1 MSSRPNDRRAETD
14 GAFSPSEV
22 DGVLLCAGVGQRL
35 RPLTDTLPKAL
46 VPVAGRP
53 LLEHHL
59 EAWRSAGIRRVILVV
74 GYRAEQVRQYVRE
87 RGGFGLEVEYATQ
100 TDLRGTGLALLA
112 AENSLRASSVLVGYC
127 DVFFGRSP
135 SVWTRLLTSPRAK
148 IVGASVPD
156 ASRYGRLITD
166 GEPPGARLVAIHE
179 KDGIPSAGLVNAG
192 AYLLPR
198 RVVDLLQSVPPSP
211 RGEIE
216 LTDAVTA
223 YVAEGGTVEVVPVTE
238 WVDVGTPSHLAL
250 ADRMARSL
258 DPAAPSSGPLPR
270 TTVVREPPT
279 RP

>member
-1 MSSRPNDRRAETD
+1 MSSRLDDPRDETER
-14 GAFSPSEV
+14 AFSPSEV
-22 DGVLLCAGVGQRL
+22 DGVLLCAGLGQRL
-35 RPLTDTLPKAL
+35 RPLTDPLPKAL
-46 VPVAGRP
+46 LPVADRP

-59 EAWRSAGIRRVILVV
+59 EAWRSAGVRRVILVV

-87 RGGFGLEVEYATQ
+87 RGDFGLEVEYAAQ
-100 TDLRGTGLALLA
+100 TELRGTGHALLA
-112 AENSLRASSVLVGYC
+112 GEGRVRSAFVLVGYS
-127 DVFFGRSP
+127 DVFFGRNP
-135 SVWTRLLTSPRAK
+135 SVWTRLLASPRAK

-166 GEPPGARLVAIHE
+166 GKPPAVHLLAIQE

-198 RVVDLLQSVPPSP
+198 RVLELLRSVPVSP

-223 YVAEGGTVEVVPVTE
+223 YVAEGGTVEVVPITE

-250 ADRMARSL
+250 ADRMARSP
-258 DPAAPSSGPLPR
+258 DSASPPSER
-270 TTVVREPPT
+270 AR
-279 RP
+279 